1 MQITNDSEAVKK
13 MAKET
18 EEIIS
23 KLERNVSTIESDL
36 NSLSSRWNDE
46 NYKSLA
52 NVINDR
58 KSDLKELLKELKQ
71 FRQWLDDLQK
81 KLYSYENAPKLK

>member
-1 MQITNDSEAVKK
+1 MQIKNDSEAVKK

-18 EEIIS
+18 EDIIS
-23 KLERNVSTIESDL
+23 KLERNVTSVESDL

-58 KSDLKELLKELKQ
+58 KTDLKELIKELKQ
-71 FRQWLDDLQK
+71 FRQWLDDLHK

>member
-18 EEIIS
+18 EDIIS
-23 KLERNVSTIESDL
+23 KLERNVSSIESDL
-36 NSLSSRWNDE
+36 NSLGSRWNDE

>member
-23 KLERNVSTIESDL
+23 KLERNVSSIESEL
-36 NSLSSRWNDE
+36 NSLSTRWNDE

-58 KSDLKELLKELKQ
+58 KADLKELLKELKQ

-81 KLYSYENAPKLK
+81 KLYSYENAQKLK

>member
-18 EEIIS
+18 EEVIS
-23 KLERNVSTIESDL
+23 KLEQNLKNIESDL
-36 NSLSSRWNDE
+36 NSLSARWDDE

-52 NVINDR
+52 AVINER
-58 KSDLKELLKELKQ
+58 KADLKELLKELKQ
-71 FRQWLDDLQK
+71 FRQWLDELHK

>member
-18 EEIIS
+18 EEVIS
-23 KLERNVSTIESDL
+23 KLEQNLKNIESDL
-36 NSLSSRWNDE
+36 NSLSARWDDE

-52 NVINDR
+52 AVINER
-58 KSDLKELLKELKQ
+58 KTDLKELLKELKQ
-71 FRQWLDDLQK
+71 FRQWLDELQK

>member
-1 MQITNDSEAVKK
+1 MQITNDSEAIKK
-13 MAKET
+13 MANET

-23 KLERNVSTIESDL
+23 KLEQNVTTVESDL
-36 NSLSSRWNDE
+36 NSLNSRWNDE
-46 NYKSLA
+46 NYSTLA

-71 FRQWLDDLQK
+71 FRQWLDELHK

>member
-46 NYKSLA
+46 NYKSLS

-58 KSDLKELLKELKQ
+58 KSDLKELLKELKH
-71 FRQWLDDLQK
+71 FRQWLDELHK